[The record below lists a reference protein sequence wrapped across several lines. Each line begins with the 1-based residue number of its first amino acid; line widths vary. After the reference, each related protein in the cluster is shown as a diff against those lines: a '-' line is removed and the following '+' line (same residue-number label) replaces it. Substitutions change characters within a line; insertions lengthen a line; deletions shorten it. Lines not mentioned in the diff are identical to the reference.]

1 MNEKQQFAGRLRA
14 AMVAAGYEPRPSV
27 LEAHFNSRY
36 WGRSVTYQAV
46 RRWLIGLS
54 IPEQEKL
61 QVLADWL
68 GVEPHVLRFG
78 HAAGRLRISEPRAIW
93 AAAAHPADRK
103 AVEGV
108 SSVGG
113 GKAHQIRF
121 GLLPQVL
128 PVIAS
133 QVLYFIESNTR
144 SSTIIGIVGAG
155 GIGLYLAETIRTL
168 EWQQVSFLIL
178 LILAAVSAIDFL
190 SSKLRFAIIGKRAV

>member
-103 AVEGV
+103 AVDAFLALPAARRKVVRELIAILA
-108 SSVGG
+108 SKSDAA
-113 GKAHQIRF
+113 GK
-121 GLLPQVL
+121 
-128 PVIAS
+128 
-133 QVLYFIESNTR
+133 
-144 SSTIIGIVGAG
+144 GAG
-155 GIGLYLAETIRTL
+155 GGD
-168 EWQQVSFLIL
+168 S
-178 LILAAVSAIDFL
+178 
-190 SSKLRFAIIGKRAV
+190 